1 MNYLQPVFTC
11 AFLLALIQLVRYRR
25 SFESPAFR
33 GLALALAAVFL
44 VSWAPAAW
52 LFSRGFEGQYPP
64 QQYPAGDARDA
75 GAIVVLASTVYP
87 PCPPIPTPRVGSD
100 TYERCQYAAW
110 LFKHWKPL
118 PILAS
123 GGGSF
128 VDSPPYAIA
137 MRDALE
143 REGVPASDIWVEGR
157 SRTTHENAAF
167 SAAILQQKGIHRIVL
182 VTDAYHMLRA
192 DVSFRKQSLSVIP
205 AACGYRT
212 YHSFQ
217 FTDLLPGWEPI
228 AWNEDA
234 VHESIGLVW
243 YRLHGWI

>member
-1 MNYLQPVFTC
+1 MTYLQPVFTC
-11 AFLLALIQLVRYRR
+11 LLLLALVQVIRYRR
-25 SFESPAFR
+25 SPGVR
-33 GLALALAAVFL
+33 GVGLALAGLFL
-44 VSWAPAAW
+44 VSWEPAAW
-52 LFSRGFEGQYPP
+52 LFSRGFEGLYPP
-64 QQYPAGDARDA
+64 REYPAGDA
-75 GAIVVLASTVYP
+75 GAIVVLASAVYP
-87 PCPPIPTPRVGSD
+87 PNPPVPTPRAGSD

-123 GGGSF
+123 GGGGF
-128 VDSPPYAIA
+128 VGSPPYAVA
-137 MRDALE
+137 MREALQQ
-143 REGVPASDIWVEGR
+143 EGVPASAIWLEDR

-167 SAAILQQKGIHRIVL
+167 SAAILRQKGIQRIVL

-192 DVSFRKQSLSVIP
+192 DASFRKQSLSVIP

-212 YHSFQ
+212 YHSFK
-217 FTDLLPGWEPI
+217 FADMLPGWEPI
-228 AWNEDA
+228 SWNEES

>member
-1 MNYLQPVFTC
+1 MTYLQPVFPLV
-11 AFLLALIQLVRYRR
+11 LLFAMVQLIRYRR
-25 SFESPAFR
+25 SFTAPAFR
-33 GLALALAAVFL
+33 GLTLAWAAVFL
-44 VSWAPAAW
+44 ASWAPAAW
-52 LFSRGFEGQYPP
+52 LFSRCLERGYPP
-64 QQYPAGDARDA
+64 REYPTGDA
-75 GAIVVLASTVYP
+75 GAIVVLASAVYP
-87 PCPPIPTPRVGSD
+87 PCPPVPTPRAGSD

-123 GGGSF
+123 GGGGF

-143 REGVPASDIWVEGR
+143 REGVPASAIWVEDR
-157 SRTTHENAAF
+157 SRTTHENAAYA
-167 SAAILQQKGIHRIVL
+167 AAILRQKGIQRIVL
-182 VTDAYHMLRA
+182 VTDAYHMMRA
-192 DVSFRKQSLSVIP
+192 DACFRKESFAVTP

-212 YHSFQ
+212 YHDFQ
-217 FTDLLPGWEPI
+217 LTDLLPGWEPI

-234 VHESIGLVW
+234 VHESVGLVW

>member
-1 MNYLQPVFTC
+1 MTYLQPVFS
-11 AFLLALIQLVRYRR
+11 FVLLLALVQVIRYRR
-25 SFESPAFR
+25 SFTSPAFR
-33 GLALALAAVFL
+33 GLVLALLAVFL
-44 VSWAPAAW
+44 VSWEPAAW
-52 LFSRGFEGQYPP
+52 LLSRCLEGRYPP
-64 QQYPAGDARDA
+64 REYPTGDAQ
-75 GAIVVLASTVYP
+75 AIVVLASAVYP
-87 PCPPIPTPRVGSD
+87 PCPPVPTPRAGAD

-123 GGGSF
+123 GGGGF
-128 VDSPPYAIA
+128 VDSPPYAFA
-137 MRDALE
+137 MREALE
-143 REGVPASDIWVEGR
+143 REGVPPSAIWLEDR

-167 SAAILQQKGIHRIVL
+167 AAAILQGKGIRRIVL

-192 DVSFRKQSLSVIP
+192 DACFRKQSFIVIP

-212 YHSFQ
+212 YHDFQ
-217 FTDLLPGWEPI
+217 LSDLLPGWEPI